1 MDIFSVALGMYGWVL
16 LWPTLTFDLCAFGK
30 IFDVISSHGQFG
42 FLIVFLL
49 EYFIAFV
56 LYTVSKG
63 RSFLSY

>member
-1 MDIFSVALGMYGWVL
+1 MDLFSVKLGMYGYSSAHL
-16 LWPTLTFDLCAFGK
+16 IFGLCAFGTF
-30 IFDVISSHGQFG
+30 FDVISSHGQFG

-63 RSFLSY
+63 RSFLSH